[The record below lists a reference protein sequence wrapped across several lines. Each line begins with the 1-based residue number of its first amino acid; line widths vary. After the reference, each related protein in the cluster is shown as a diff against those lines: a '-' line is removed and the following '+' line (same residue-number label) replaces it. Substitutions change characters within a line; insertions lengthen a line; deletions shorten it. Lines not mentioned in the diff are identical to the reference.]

1 MISFVQICQISNQIK
16 AVNTVQKVS
25 FEKLNQIKD
34 GKFDLTFQKIN
45 CQGNERNYQ
54 LKERI
59 HADLF
64 FSTI

>member
-1 MISFVQICQISNQIK
+1 
-16 AVNTVQKVS
+16 VQKIS